1 MTDLILTQQEG
12 DELFA
17 MAKVAVASDP
27 VDLPDF
33 GGRAE
38 FALAS
43 KDRREEFVINFTR
56 NHIKLSKRSHH
67 LRGRKV
73 FGLCRLCLDGS
84 PHRNPDGEELGARH
98 MHIYRQGFG
107 LKFAVDLPDGVF
119 RDLDDGLTT
128 IEDFMRYC
136 NVVELPNFRR
146 SLFTT

>member
-1 MTDLILTQQEG
+1 MELILTQEEG
-12 DELFA
+12 DGLLA

-27 VDLPDF
+27 VDLPDL

-38 FALAS
+38 FALVS

-56 NHIKLSKRSHH
+56 NRIKLSKRSHH
-67 LRGRKV
+67 MRGRKV
-73 FGLCRLCLDGS
+73 VGLCRLCLDGA
-84 PHRNPDGEELGARH
+84 PHRNPDGGEVGPRH
-98 MHIYRQGFG
+98 MHVYREGFG

-119 RDLDDGLTT
+119 RDLDDGLST